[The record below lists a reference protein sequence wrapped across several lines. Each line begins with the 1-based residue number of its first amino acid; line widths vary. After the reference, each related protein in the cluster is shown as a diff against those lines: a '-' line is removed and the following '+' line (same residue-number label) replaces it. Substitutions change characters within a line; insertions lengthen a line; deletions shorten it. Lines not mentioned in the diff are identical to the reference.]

1 MRISQQMMTR
11 NYLGRM
17 SGNLTRLT
25 GSNEKLSSQRKIN
38 KAYENVHDAGK
49 ALKIRKLVV
58 DNERY
63 LTTIRD
69 AKGRS
74 AAAED
79 ALRNVNSLMIQVD
92 DRVVEAMNG
101 TMSAEDRGKIATEI
115 EKVQGEIFQI
125 MNMRFSDRF
134 VFTSTGGRV
143 EDPPFSKDGNGD
155 LLYHGT
161 PVDEMFKNPADGR
174 PYHRVPD
181 GMGGQLEQPIPY
193 NAENYV
199 DIGAGFRLQADGR
212 VDPNSAFRNSYSGV
226 ESFGYG
232 VSDDGIP
239 QNPYSL
245 LGTMVTS
252 LRNNDLVTLGDS
264 LDAIGGTMNSILTA
278 VTEIGA
284 RSTTLDDAST
294 RLEAELGNLYEIQ
307 NDLEGVDL
315 AEEIMYNKQFEMS
328 WMVTLQLGS
337 KILPSSI
344 WDFLR

>member
-1 MRISQQMMTR
+1 MRISQQMLTR
-11 NYLGRM
+11 NYLSRM
-17 SGNLTRLT
+17 SGNLSRLT
-25 GSNEKLSSQRKIN
+25 GSNEKLSSQRSIN

-69 AKGRS
+69 AKGRA

-79 ALRNVNSLMIQVD
+79 ALRNVNALMVQAE
-92 DRVVEAMNG
+92 DRLVEGLNG
-101 TMSAEDRGKIATEI
+101 TMSADDRAKIATEI
-115 EKVQGEIFQI
+115 EKVQGEVFQI
-125 MNMRFSDRF
+125 MNMRFSDRY
-134 VFTSTGGRV
+134 VFSSAGGPAD
-143 EDPPFSKDGNGD
+143 EPPFSKNEDGA

-161 PVDEMFKNPADGR
+161 PVDTMFANPANGK
-174 PYHRVPD
+174 PYHNVTD
-181 GMGGQLEQPIPY
+181 ETGTLVAEPIPF

-199 DIGAGFRLQADGR
+199 DIGAGFRLEGGQ
-212 VDPNSAFRNSYSGV
+212 VDPNSAFKNSYSGV

-232 VSDDGIP
+232 TNEEGIP

-245 LGTMVTS
+245 LGSMVSS
-252 LRNNDLVTLGDS
+252 LRNNNVETLGNA

-284 RSTTLDDAST
+284 RTTTLDDAGT
-294 RLEAELGNLYEIQ
+294 RLESELGNLYKIQ